1 MPESSISW
9 NKETDVQFIKG
20 VGPAR
25 AEVLNEFGIQ
35 TIEDLLYYF
44 PRRYLDRSTIIPIN
58 RLKVDQEA
66 TVVGKVMAKG
76 MKRGRRRQF
85 FEMVVQDSTGILT
98 CRWFRGA
105 KWISKAFK
113 VGEPI
118 AVSGKVT
125 FFNGLSI
132 NHPDF
137 DQLGK
142 HEADPVNT
150 GKIIPLYPGSE
161 KLKRVGLDSR
171 RFRKIVHTILPKIQ
185 ALASEY
191 LPESVR
197 EQEHLVDIAYAL
209 KNIHEPEDED
219 ALGRSRR
226 RLKFEEF
233 FFIEIMLA
241 LRKYHFKQMNKG
253 ISYEDLGSLFEQLY
267 RLLPFDLTDAQKR
280 VIREIRLDMKSEQTM
295 HRLLQGDVGSGK
307 TAVAMLIASVA
318 IGNGYQVAFMAP
330 TEILAEQHYRTIQ
343 SYFRKIKV
351 PVALLTGSIKGNDRK
366 SILNGLKYGDI
377 PLVVGT
383 HALIQEGV
391 EFDSLGLAII
401 DEQHRF
407 GVAQRARLWAKSEQP
422 PHVMVMTA
430 TPIPRT
436 LAMTLYGDLEV
447 SVIDELPPGRKP
459 VQTIHYYDS
468 KRLMM
473 FGFLKKQI
481 ALGRQVYIVYPL
493 IKESEKMDYKDL
505 EDGYESIVREFP
517 PPQYAVS
524 IVHGKMKPEEKD
536 ISMRYFS
543 EGQTNIMVATTVIEV
558 GVDVPNA
565 SVMVIESAERFGL
578 SQLHQLRG
586 RVGRG
591 ADQSYCIL
599 MSSYKLSNE
608 ARKRIETMVST
619 NDGFEIA
626 ETDLKLRGPG
636 NLEGT
641 QQSGIPFDLKIA
653 NLGKDG
659 QLLQYVR
666 NIAIDLLDDDPHL
679 EKPPNQLLKKQ
690 LSMLAKDN
698 FNWSV
703 IS

>member
-407 GVAQRARLWAKSEQP
+407 GVLQRGALAEKGMNID
-422 PHVMVMTA
+422 VLVMTA

-436 LAMTLYGDLEV
+436 MSLTVYGDLDI
-447 SVIDELPPGRKP
+447 SIIDEIP
-459 VQTIHYYDS
+459 S
-468 KRLMM
+468 
-473 FGFLKKQI
+473 
-481 ALGRQVYIVYPL
+481 GRQGIITKKVGVAKLDVVYDFIREKLGEGRQCFVVYPL
-493 IKESEKMDYKDL
+493 IEESEKMDLQAATQGFEQLQKVL
-505 EDGYESIVREFP
+505 SGYEVGLL
-517 PPQYAVS
+517 
-524 IVHGKMKPEEKD
+524 HGRMTAEEKEAVMRQFE
-536 ISMRYFS
+536 SMELQILVS
-543 EGQTNIMVATTVIEV
+543 TTVIEV
-558 GVDVPNA
+558 GIDVPNA
-565 SVMVIESAERFGL
+565 TVMLIENAERFGL
-578 SQLHQLRG
+578 TQLHQLRG
-586 RVGRG
+586 RVGRSSH
-591 ADQSYCIL
+591 QSYCIL
-599 MSSYKLSNE
+599 VNRSKGQNSELAEHRLDILVKFS
-608 ARKRIETMVST
+608 
-619 NDGFEIA
+619 DGFKIA
-626 ETDLKLRGPG
+626 DEDLKIRGPG
-636 NLEGT
+636 EIFGT
-641 QQSGIPFDLKIA
+641 KQSGFPELKIA
-653 NLGKDG
+653 DYLEDG
-659 QLLQYVR
+659 
-666 NIAIDLLDDDPHL
+666 DLLRMARKAAFTLVSNDPRLARPEH
-679 EKPPNQLLKKQ
+679 EQLRAHFRSHYAEQWKMSQ
-690 LSMLAKDN
+690 
-698 FNWSV
+698 
-703 IS
+703 IG